1 MLPRFTL
8 RTILAI
14 TTAMAL
20 FFVLVGAGTR
30 GQQWALGAAIGVASI
45 ALSFALQAALFA
57 LVWCV
62 GRLSTVG
69 ATSPSVPPAS
79 TDQEAAS

>member
-20 FFVLVGAGTR
+20 FFVLVGAGAR
-30 GQQWALGAAIGVASI
+30 GQVWAVGAAIGVGSI
-45 ALSFALQAALFA
+45 ALSFVVQAALFA

-62 GRLSTVG
+62 ARLSTVG
-69 ATSPSVPPAS
+69 AITKPPVSSDREAVP
-79 TDQEAAS
+79 